1 MKLVQLDVLRLTRG
15 MELRHLR
22 YFVAVA
28 EELNFTR
35 AAQRLHTAQPS
46 LSQQIQDLER
56 EVGVALFIRT
66 KRSVK
71 LTAPGT
77 AFLDEARLTL
87 AQARRAL
94 ASARQAAQ
102 AGESTLVLG
111 FGPAAEIKLFPSTLT
126 SLRASFPKLRLEFR
140 SMTTLAQREALL
152 HNEIDL
158 AFLRPPIHEPSLE
171 AIPVLREQ
179 LLAVLPADHPL
190 AGEGPLDFAEL
201 SGYPFIEI
209 SPVHSGNLFDL
220 VRTAAHERGVQLNRI
235 QQVVDVLTMLT
246 LISLGEG
253 YTLLP
258 DYAESLVF
266 RNVTTRRLTPPAI
279 EADLLMAW
287 RKGDP
292 SSENAALRELIISR
306 QRR

>member
-1 MKLVQLDVLRLTRG
+1 

-22 YFVAVA
+22 YYVAVA

-35 AAQRLHTAQPS
+35 AAQRLNTAQPS
-46 LSQQIQDLER
+46 LSQQIRDLER
-56 EVGVALFIRT
+56 EVGVPLFIRT

-71 LTAPGT
+71 LTAAGT

-87 AQARRAL
+87 AQARRAI
-94 ASARQAAQ
+94 ASARQVAQ

-140 SMTTLAQREALL
+140 SMTTLRQREALL

-158 AFLRPPIHEPSLE
+158 AFLRPPVHEPSLE

-179 LLAVLPADHPL
+179 LVAVLPADHPL

-201 SGYPFIEI
+201 SGYPFIEV
-209 SPVHSGNLFDL
+209 SPVHSSNLFDL
-220 VRTAAHERGVQLNRI
+220 IRAAAQERGVQLNPI
-235 QQVVDVLTMLT
+235 QQVVDRLAMLT
-246 LISLGEG
+246 LVSLGEG

-287 RKGDP
+287 RKDDP
-292 SSENAALRELIISR
+292 SPENAALRDLITSR
-306 QRR
+306 RRR

>member
-1 MKLVQLDVLRLTRG
+1 MLAQLDVLRLTRR

-35 AAQRLHTAQPS
+35 AAQRLNTAQPS
-46 LSQQIQDLER
+46 LSQQIQDLEQ
-56 EVGVALFIRT
+56 EIAVPLFIRT

-71 LTAPGT
+71 LTAAGT

-87 AQARRAL
+87 AQARRAI
-94 ASARQAAQ
+94 ASARRAARP
-102 AGESTLVLG
+102 GESTLVLG
-111 FGPAAEIKLFPSTLT
+111 FGPAAEIKLFPGALT
-126 SLRASFPKLRLEFR
+126 SLRASFPTLRLEFR
-140 SMTTLAQREALL
+140 SMTTLEQREALL

-179 LLAVLPADHPL
+179 LVAVLPADHPL

-201 SGYPFIEI
+201 SGYPFIEV
-209 SPVHSGNLFDL
+209 SPLHAGNLFDL
-220 VRTAAHERGVQLNRI
+220 VRAAARERGVQLNTI
-235 QQVVDVLTMLT
+235 QQEISNVLNLLT

-253 YTLLP
+253 CTLLP

-292 SSENAALRELIISR
+292 SPENAALRDLITSK
-306 QRR
+306 RRR

>member
-1 MKLVQLDVLRLTRG
+1 

-35 AAQRLHTAQPS
+35 AAQRLNTAQPS
-46 LSQQIQDLER
+46 LSQQIQDLEQ

-71 LTAPGT
+71 LTAAGT

-87 AQARRAL
+87 AQARRAI

-140 SMTTLAQREALL
+140 SMTTLEQREALL

-158 AFLRPPIHEPSLE
+158 AFLRPSIHEPSLE

-179 LLAVLPADHPL
+179 LVAVLPADHPL

-209 SPVHSGNLFDL
+209 SPVHSGNLFEL
-220 VRTAAHERGVQLNRI
+220 VRAAAQERGVHLNRI

-258 DYAESLVF
+258 DYAESLMF

-292 SSENAALRELIISR
+292 SSENAALRELITSR

>member
-1 MKLVQLDVLRLTRG
+1 MLAQLDVLRLTRR

-35 AAQRLHTAQPS
+35 AAQRLNTAQPS
-46 LSQQIQDLER
+46 LSQQIQDLEQ
-56 EVGVALFIRT
+56 EIAVPLFIRT

-71 LTAPGT
+71 LTAAGT

-87 AQARRAL
+87 AQSRRAI
-94 ASARQAAQ
+94 ASARKAAQ

-111 FGPAAEIKLFPSTLT
+111 FGPAAEIKLFPGTLT

-140 SMTTLAQREALL
+140 SMTTLQQREALL
-152 HNEIDL
+152 HKEIDL

-179 LLAVLPADHPL
+179 LVAVLPADHPL

-209 SPVHSGNLFDL
+209 SPLHSSHLFGL
-220 VRTAAHERGVQLNRI
+220 VRAAALEKGVQLNTT
-235 QQVVDVLTMLT
+235 QQVVNVLTML
-246 LISLGEG
+246 
-253 YTLLP
+253 
-258 DYAESLVF
+258 
-266 RNVTTRRLTPPAI
+266 
-279 EADLLMAW
+279 
-287 RKGDP
+287 
-292 SSENAALRELIISR
+292 
-306 QRR
+306 

>member
-1 MKLVQLDVLRLTRG
+1 

-35 AAQRLHTAQPS
+35 AAQRLNTAQPS
-46 LSQQIQDLER
+46 LSQQIQDLEQ
-56 EVGVALFIRT
+56 EVAVPLFIRT

-71 LTAPGT
+71 LTAAGA

-87 AQARRAL
+87 AQARRAI
-94 ASARQAAQ
+94 ASARQAAR

-140 SMTTLAQREALL
+140 SMTTLEQREALL

-179 LLAVLPADHPL
+179 LVAVLPADRPL

-209 SPVHSGNLFDL
+209 SPLHSGNLFDL
-220 VRTAAHERGVQLNRI
+220 VRAAAQESGVQLNTI
-235 QQVVDVLTMLT
+235 QRAVNVLTILT
-246 LISLGEG
+246 LVSLGEG

-292 SSENAALRELIISR
+292 SSENAALRDLITSR